1 MNLASVILAA
11 GQGTRM
17 KSDLPKVLHPVA
29 GKPLVQYSLDNA
41 RLLNC
46 SHTALVIGH
55 GGDQVREAMSNVHA
69 ERPISNLQFVTQHE
83 QRGTGHAVMH
93 ARDALVGKSDAVLVT
108 YGDMPLLQLA
118 TLRQLV
124 ELHER
129 ARPVITM
136 LTVVANDSMGFGRI
150 VRAARG
156 NVTGIVEERD
166 ATPEQRAIRELNCG
180 VYCFDAEWLWGH
192 LDALKPAGAKNEYYL
207 TDLVALAANERRAI
221 EAIQLDDVREVI
233 GINTRRH
240 LADAERVMRERIN
253 DALMDAGVTLIDPA
267 TTYVDA
273 GVTIG
278 ADTVIEPNTHLHG
291 NTRIGAHC
299 VIGPNALIRNTQIG
313 DECTIIASV
322 LRDAVL
328 EERVR
333 VGPFADLRPGAHL
346 AREVY
351 IGNFGEVKNSYV
363 GEGTHIGHFSYI
375 GDARLGA
382 HVNIGA
388 GTITCNYDGKQ
399 KHPTTIGE
407 RAFIGSDTLLIAPV
421 NVGDHARTGAGA
433 VVTKNIPANSLAV
446 GQPAR
451 VIRKL
456 NEPIDH

>member
-1 MNLASVILAA
+1 
-11 GQGTRM
+11 
-17 KSDLPKVLHPVA
+17 
-29 GKPLVQYSLDNA
+29 
-41 RLLNC
+41 
-46 SHTALVIGH
+46 
-55 GGDQVREAMSNVHA
+55 
-69 ERPISNLQFVTQHE
+69 
-83 QRGTGHAVMH
+83 
-93 ARDALVGKSDAVLVT
+93 
-108 YGDMPLLQLA
+108 
-118 TLRQLV
+118 
-124 ELHER
+124 
-129 ARPVITM
+129 
-136 LTVVANDSMGFGRI
+136 
-150 VRAARG
+150 
-156 NVTGIVEERD
+156 
-166 ATPEQRAIRELNCG
+166 
-180 VYCFDAEWLWGH
+180 
-192 LDALKPAGAKNEYYL
+192 
-207 TDLVALAANERRAI
+207 
-221 EAIQLDDVREVI
+221 
-233 GINTRRH
+233 
-240 LADAERVMRERIN
+240 
-253 DALMDAGVTLIDPA
+253 VTLIDPA